1 MKNIVTCLALCIFA
15 TITHAQTPSCCA
27 AVGQFANFS
36 HDIAFVKTHEDP
48 IPFQLTGQLGKMQTF
63 ACKDSS
69 FATVYT
75 VQAEQPSNK
84 YLLVFH
90 EWWGLNDYIKQTSD
104 KLYTDLGKNVHVIAV
119 DLYDGKVA
127 ANKDS
132 AASYMQTL
140 TYDRAAMI
148 INSLMDKFGD
158 DVEIATIGWCM
169 GGGYSLQASL
179 MAKERAV
186 GCVMYY
192 GFPETDKSKIANLSS
207 DVLMIWPNQDKWITK
222 EVVDKFTSDMQAAG
236 KNLQVEEYTADHA
249 FANPSNPKHDPV
261 ITADANA
268 KALLFIKTHLKIAD

>member
-1 MKNIVTCLALCIFA
+1 
-15 TITHAQTPSCCA
+15 
-27 AVGQFANFS
+27 
-36 HDIAFVKTHEDP
+36 
-48 IPFQLTGQLGKMQTF
+48 
-63 ACKDSS
+63 
-69 FATVYT
+69 
-75 VQAEQPSNK
+75 
-84 YLLVFH
+84 
-90 EWWGLNDYIKQTSD
+90 
-104 KLYTDLGKNVHVIAV
+104 
-119 DLYDGKVA
+119 
-127 ANKDS
+127 
-132 AASYMQTL
+132 
-140 TYDRAAMI
+140 
-148 INSLMDKFGD
+148 MDKFGD

-222 EVVDKFTSDMQAAG
+222 EVVDKFKSDMQAAG
-236 KNLQVEEYTADHA
+236 NLQVEEYTADHA